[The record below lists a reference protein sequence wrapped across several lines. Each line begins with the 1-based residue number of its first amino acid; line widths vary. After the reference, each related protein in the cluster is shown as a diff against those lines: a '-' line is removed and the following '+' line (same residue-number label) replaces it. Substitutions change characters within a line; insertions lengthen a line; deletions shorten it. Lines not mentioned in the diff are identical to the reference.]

1 MRDAEYWMRQYRAKG
16 AFWTHDGNPRRP
28 HAILTAEKQ
37 GGKMHSRGFFDSELV
52 MEDPFVLD
60 KAAFDLVR
68 LLERQGLKLNSIDRV
83 VGPAKGAITL
93 AHDVAR
99 RIGSSRSCPRPCLRS
114 YAEKETDGDGK
125 RIFVFKRTA
134 IRPGEKILIVE
145 DVLTTGES
153 ANLAARAVASLGGI
167 VLPFVGALV
176 NRSRFVNV
184 HGKKIVA
191 LVKHQCQR
199 GSRRNVRF
207 ASVAQEPF
215 DPRKTGPFSTH
226 NKKGESWGS
235 CCQNQVC

>member
-1 MRDAEYWMRQYRAKG
+1 MNIESNMVKGERMRDAGYWMRQYRAKG

-37 GGKMHSRGFFDSELV
+37 GRKMHSRGFFDSELV

-68 LLERQGLKLNSIDRV
+68 SLERQGLKLNSVDRV
-83 VGPAKGAITL
+83 IGPAMGAITL

-114 YAEKETDGDGK
+114 YAEKEMDGDGK
-125 RIFVFKRTA
+125 RAFVFKRTA
-134 IRPGEKILIVE
+134 IRSRERVLLIE

-153 ANLAARAVASLGGI
+153 IGLTAEAVIHAGGI

-176 NRSRFVNV
+176 NRSGFDEIG
-184 HGKKIVA
+184 GKRAVA
-191 LVKHQCQR
+191 LVDHPMPAWAPEKCPLCKG
-199 GSRRNVRF
+199 GSMAIRPKENW
-207 ASVAQEPF
+207 AILNA
-215 DPRKTGPFSTH
+215 
-226 NKKGESWGS
+226 
-235 CCQNQVC
+235 